1 MPKFIKWAKA
11 KKASQPIYE
20 HAPQGHQAKVG
31 TPTMGGVVF
40 ISSTIIA
47 TLLTAKLSNVYV
59 IAGLFCLALFSL
71 IGMQD
76 DYSKISK
83 EKNWVIICYN
93 GTQSLI
99 AMRLLKAKGFTNID
113 HLEGGLEAY
122 LSL

>member
-1 MPKFIKWAKA
+1 MTASDFKA
-11 KKASQPIYE
+11 ELTHVNLLDIRTSRE
-20 HAPQGHQAKVG
+20 WDDFNL
-31 TPTMGGVVF
+31 GGFHV
-40 ISSTIIA
+40 SLD
-47 TLLTAKLSNVYV
+47 TLLER
-59 IAGLFCLALFSL
+59 I
-71 IGMQD
+71 D
-76 DYSKISK
+76 EISK